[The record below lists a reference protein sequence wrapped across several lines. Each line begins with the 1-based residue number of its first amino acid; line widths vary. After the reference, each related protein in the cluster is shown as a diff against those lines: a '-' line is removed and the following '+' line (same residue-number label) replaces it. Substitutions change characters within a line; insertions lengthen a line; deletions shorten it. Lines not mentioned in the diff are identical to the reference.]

1 MPPKTKKKKK
11 NTVEVRIKSP
21 SNKGSKVFKT
31 ACDELKGS
39 AKGSKPVPNDHKVS
53 TSVPNNPKG
62 SAKGSKPAPT
72 PCTVKKVR
80 ESERVK
86 LKHKAVL
93 VSNAEGAAIITR
105 LRTRM
110 QTIPEGD
117 APVIRA
123 DTSAAKA
130 LKSTPKEREKVED
143 KPTTRAKASK
153 ETPKSIA
160 KENADAKPA
169 KKAKAKENSDA
180 KKAKA
185 KENADTTKVKA
196 KENAD
201 AKPATKA
208 KAKEKDNLYAT
219 TTNTDKVY
227 ATRTTTRE
235 SEVKGKDGNVK
246 LSTKPQ
252 AAKEKKKPVAAVAA
266 GLAPSVRI
274 AKVFHLGPKLG
285 AGAFGDVFSGHDI
298 RTGAEVAVK
307 MEPLHAECPQLLYE
321 SRVMQELQ
329 AAPGFPRHHWFG
341 VERDYNVLVMQRLGR
356 CLASRYMPV
365 EVDVVQSVARDALA
379 RLQTLHAAG
388 FAHRDIKP
396 ENFVYG
402 VGAAK
407 SVLYIIDFGLCKRVV
422 EPRTGRH
429 IPHRWGKSLSGTPRY
444 ASTRMHDGEEQARRD
459 DIEALGYMLVY
470 LAKGSL
476 PWQGLP
482 TKDDYREAGNLKKTM
497 KVGALCEG
505 LPPAFAAT
513 IAYARG
519 LDFTAMPD
527 YIYLRALWA

>member
-169 KKAKAKENSDA
+169 KKAKAKENS
-180 KKAKA
+180 
-185 KENADTTKVKA
+185 
-196 KENAD
+196 D